1 MPYLLID
8 PDETLDYSCDWAAFL
23 DDAGSPADAI
33 QTSTWSVTPAGPTLS
48 GEAITGAVA
57 TVFVSGAALG
67 EIYRLTNRI
76 ATLQGRTAER
86 SMSLRCENR

>member
-23 DDAGSPADAI
+23 EDPGSPTDAI
-33 QTSTWSVTPAGPTLS
+33 QISTWSIAPAGPALS
-48 GEAITGAVA
+48 GEVTTGAVA

-76 ATLQGRTAER
+76 VTLQGRTAER